1 MGIWIYTL
9 LFLFFGI
16 LLVSAFTQKKKVTE
30 KIWLG
35 IAFGILLEM
44 WIPAIFAYFFDFT
57 MKAHIAALLFMLAVT
72 IPVSIRFK
80 DRILEK
86 DAEMETRK
94 WIAALLVLGI
104 PFLICSIWLQYTHML
119 MPAEDG
125 SYWCGQSTYGDLCMH
140 LSFMTSIKNA
150 SFPPDYN
157 LLYGT
162 KLSYPY
168 LVDSLGATFLLFG
181 SSIQMAVAVPGTLLM
196 ELTFV
201 GYMMLCKK
209 VLKEKNRAI
218 VVATLLFFLNGGLGF
233 IYDFDMAFRD
243 QFMKIREIFEGF
255 YKTPA
260 NQPDFNLRF
269 SNVIADL
276 MVPQRSLLAGWALV
290 LPVFYLLLDAYEHH
304 SLKETVFLAVWAGA
318 LPLVHT
324 HTFLA
329 LGIFSGGY
337 IIGRLIVDPENRK
350 DILLRSLIYLL
361 IVLAMA
367 APQLLGGAIR
377 QTVEGGSLRIQF
389 NWVNN
394 SGGRGFIDEY
404 FWFWIKNAGIA
415 FLLVIC
421 GILACRKRGRLDI
434 VLGMMSIY
442 AVAEIILFQPN
453 EYDNNKLFY
462 IWYMFAMIIAADY
475 LEMMLVRLQGLP
487 GRNLLFVIF
496 MAVSVCSG
504 SLSLARECISS
515 YQLFSKSAVEAGNW
529 IEENTE
535 KTDVFMTGQQ
545 HINPVCSLAG
555 RQIICGSNLYVFFH
569 GLNYRAQEWD
579 CREFYE
585 DPLNH
590 LDTLQKYNVRYI
602 YLSDYEKAEME
613 VDEEALSESFDVV
626 FQNRDVKIF
635 EVSAQ

>member
-1 MGIWIYTL
+1 MG
-9 LFLFFGI
+9 
-16 LLVSAFTQKKKVTE
+16 
-30 KIWLG
+30 
-35 IAFGILLEM
+35 
-44 WIPAIFAYFFDFT
+44 
-57 MKAHIAALLFMLAVT
+57 
-72 IPVSIRFK
+72 SIHF
-80 DRILEK
+80 
-86 DAEMETRK
+86 
-94 WIAALLVLGI
+94 
-104 PFLICSIWLQYTHML
+104 
-119 MPAEDG
+119 
-125 SYWCGQSTYGDLCMH
+125 
-140 LSFMTSIKNA
+140 
-150 SFPPDYN
+150 
-157 LLYGT
+157 
-162 KLSYPY
+162 
-168 LVDSLGATFLLFG
+168 
-181 SSIQMAVAVPGTLLM
+181 
-196 ELTFV
+196 
-201 GYMMLCKK
+201 
-209 VLKEKNRAI
+209 
-218 VVATLLFFLNGGLGF
+218 
-233 IYDFDMAFRD
+233 
-243 QFMKIREIFEGF
+243 
-255 YKTPA
+255 
-260 NQPDFNLRF
+260 
-269 SNVIADL
+269 
-276 MVPQRSLLAGWALV
+276 
-290 LPVFYLLLDAYEHH
+290 
-304 SLKETVFLAVWAGA
+304 
-318 LPLVHT
+318 
-324 HTFLA
+324 
-329 LGIFSGGY
+329 
-337 IIGRLIVDPENRK
+337 
-350 DILLRSLIYLL
+350 
-361 IVLAMA
+361 
-367 APQLLGGAIR
+367 
-377 QTVEGGSLRIQF
+377 
-389 NWVNN
+389 
-394 SGGRGFIDEY
+394 

-613 VDEEALSESFDVV
+613 VDEEALNESFDVV